1 MPSEGHLY
9 AAAAPSLTTAI
20 SVAVA
25 AGESLLTAA
34 VLAIAGIYM
43 TRSGFM
49 GQEVTRGLA
58 ALQMRCLMPCL
69 LFSRVLPAVSPRLL
83 VLNWPML
90 LLPLAM
96 VPIGLALGKLVAL
109 LSGSLVR
116 PQDHWI
122 VVCATAFPNSISLPT
137 VLLTV
142 VQEILYRGGAAV
154 PPDGLVADPLVFVG
168 FYQPVHMTLLW
179 ALGGWLLGVNMEQTP
194 EEAAPPRPARG
205 GGGASAASTTASS
218 RTGSAIELSVL
229 EADARA
235 SPPAPASAHALFRES
250 LFSGPEGGTAAP
262 AKGWWE
268 LRQIPLLAGA
278 GRRRARPRACT
289 ALRSPC
295 DGRRSHKRSP
305 RRGERRCAA
314 GGASGGSERRGGVG
328 LGGRARQRRARAD
341 RRGTAAALPASGNRV
356 RCAHATGAR
365 ATRRRRAARRRG
377 WLDAVAEAIDVPAG
391 GRAVRLAVA
400 RRGPPRPGGDPVSLL
415 LLGVSLAKGPDWST
429 IDVRANLLIALTRL
443 VATPL
448 MGTLV
453 LMGLRASGALEPI
466 SPPWDEVFILVAL
479 VLCAMPSGQQL
490 ITMTELGGGD
500 RAVLGTIIFLQLSRA
515 HRPRGNY
522 HGDRADDRDVVAF
535 VPRLYVVPTST
546 V

>member
-205 GGGASAASTTASS
+205 GGGASAASTTASFGFRS
-218 RTGSAIELSVL
+218 RRTRS
-229 EADARA
+229 DAETPACCIAACKALCSTA
-235 SPPAPASAHALFRES
+235 SLAARSASAHSTSAVAS
-250 LFSGPEGGTAAP
+250 
-262 AKGWWE
+262 
-268 LRQIPLLAGA
+268 
-278 GRRRARPRACT
+278 
-289 ALRSPC
+289 
-295 DGRRSHKRSP
+295 
-305 RRGERRCAA
+305 AA
-314 GGASGGSERRGGVG
+314 GEPASSSTKSRSWSASG
-328 LGGRARQRRARAD
+328 L
-341 RRGTAAALPASGNRV
+341 LPSSR
-356 RCAHATGAR
+356 
-365 ATRRRRAARRRG
+365 
-377 WLDAVAEAIDVPAG
+377 EA
-391 GRAVRLAVA
+391 
-400 RRGPPRPGGDPVSLL
+400 
-415 LLGVSLAKGPDWST
+415 
-429 IDVRANLLIALTRL
+429 
-443 VATPL
+443 
-448 MGTLV
+448 
-453 LMGLRASGALEPI
+453 
-466 SPPWDEVFILVAL
+466 
-479 VLCAMPSGQQL
+479 
-490 ITMTELGGGD
+490 
-500 RAVLGTIIFLQLSRA
+500 
-515 HRPRGNY
+515 
-522 HGDRADDRDVVAF
+522 
-535 VPRLYVVPTST
+535 
-546 V
+546 

>member
-218 RTGSAIELSVL
+218 RTGSLIELSVL

-235 SPPAPASAHALFRES
+235 SPPPPASAHALFRES
-250 LFSGPEGGTAAP
+250 LFSGPEGGYPLRRQKDGGSYAKYLYSLAQGDAEGNHAHVQLFARRATGGGATSAAP
-262 AKGWWE
+262 GAASGAA
-268 LRQIPLLAGA
+268 LLAEHPAAASDAAAWGSEDA
-278 GRRRARPRACT
+278 HDNDALGPIDEAPRRRYRRAAT
-289 ALRSPC
+289 ACAVLM
-295 DGRRSHKRSP
+295 RRVLVP
-305 RRGERRCAA
+305 PVVGVLLGAA
-314 GGASGGSERRGGVG
+314 GGSTPWLRPLMYPPE
-328 LGGRARQRRARAD
+328 
-341 RRGTAAALPASGNRV
+341 
-356 RCAHATGAR
+356 GAPF
-365 ATRRRRAARRRG
+365 G
-377 WLDAVAEAIDVPAG
+377 WLWRGV
-391 GRAVRLAVA
+391 VRLGQAA
-400 RRGPPRPGGDPVSLL
+400 IPVSLL

-500 RAVLGTIIFLQLSRA
+500 RAVLGTIIFLQYCL
-515 HRPRGNY
+515 
-522 HGDRADDRDVVAF
+522 
-535 VPRLYVVPTST
+535 VPIALAATITAIVLMTAML
-546 V
+546 

>member
-1 MPSEGHLY
+1 M
-9 AAAAPSLTTAI
+9 
-20 SVAVA
+20 
-25 AGESLLTAA
+25 LTAA

-194 EEAAPPRPARG
+194 EEAAPARPARG

-235 SPPAPASAHALFRES
+235 SPPPPASAHALFRES
-250 LFSGPEGGTAAP
+250 LFSPEGGHHRRP

-278 GRRRARPRACT
+278 GRRRGQPRACT

-295 DGRRSHKRSP
+295 DSTLVAQP
-305 RRGERRCAA
+305 QA
-314 GGASGGSERRGGVG
+314 
-328 LGGRARQRRARAD
+328 RRAALRCWRSI
-341 RRGTAAALPASGNRV
+341 RR
-356 RCAHATGAR
+356 HR
-365 ATRRRRAARRRG
+365 ATRRRGARRTRTNIDALDRSTRHRG
-377 WLDAVAEAIDVPAG
+377 A
-391 GRAVRLAVA
+391 
-400 RRGPPRPGGDPVSLL
+400 
-415 LLGVSLAKGPDWST
+415 
-429 IDVRANLLIALTRL
+429 
-443 VATPL
+443 AT
-448 MGTLV
+448 G
-453 LMGLRASGALEPI
+453 E
-466 SPPWDEVFILVAL
+466 
-479 VLCAMPSGQQL
+479 
-490 ITMTELGGGD
+490 
-500 RAVLGTIIFLQLSRA
+500 
-515 HRPRGNY
+515 
-522 HGDRADDRDVVAF
+522 
-535 VPRLYVVPTST
+535 
-546 V
+546 

>member
-1 MPSEGHLY
+1 
-9 AAAAPSLTTAI
+9 
-20 SVAVA
+20 
-25 AGESLLTAA
+25 
-34 VLAIAGIYM
+34 M

-235 SPPAPASAHALFRES
+235 SPLPASRTRSSGVAL
-250 LFSGPEGGTAAP
+250 LGAGGGT
-262 AKGWWE
+262 
-268 LRQIPLLAGA
+268 RCAGQGCWDYA
-278 GRRRARPRACT
+278 THRWHRATPRAT
-289 ALRSPC
+289 TRMYSSRSPC
-295 DGRRSHKRSP
+295 DERRSPSAAPGAASAPRCRRLRRQRTRRWARRTRTTTTRSG
-305 RRGERRCAA
+305 RSTRHRGGATGERQP
-314 GGASGGSERRGGVG
+314 
-328 LGGRARQRRARAD
+328 RALCSCDGCSCHPSSACCSA
-341 RRGTAAALPASGNRV
+341 PRV
-356 RCAHATGAR
+356 
-365 ATRRRRAARRRG
+365 ARRRG
-377 WLDAVAEAIDVPAG
+377 
-391 GRAVRLAVA
+391 
-400 RRGPPRPGGDPVSLL
+400 
-415 LLGVSLAKGPDWST
+415 
-429 IDVRANLLIALTRL
+429 
-443 VATPL
+443 
-448 MGTLV
+448 
-453 LMGLRASGALEPI
+453 
-466 SPPWDEVFILVAL
+466 
-479 VLCAMPSGQQL
+479 
-490 ITMTELGGGD
+490 
-500 RAVLGTIIFLQLSRA
+500 
-515 HRPRGNY
+515 
-522 HGDRADDRDVVAF
+522 
-535 VPRLYVVPTST
+535 
-546 V
+546 

>member
-1 MPSEGHLY
+1 MESEGHLY

-58 ALQMRCLMPCL
+58 SLQMRCLMPCL

-235 SPPAPASAHALFRES
+235 SASSTDSSIAEPVRDEAVVDAALAPPPPRAGRGGAASSGVCSMFTPSSQPPSAHRRVMC
-250 LFSGPEGGTAAP
+250 T
-262 AKGWWE
+262 GW
-268 LRQIPLLAGA
+268 
-278 GRRRARPRACT
+278 
-289 ALRSPC
+289 
-295 DGRRSHKRSP
+295 
-305 RRGERRCAA
+305 
-314 GGASGGSERRGGVG
+314 
-328 LGGRARQRRARAD
+328 
-341 RRGTAAALPASGNRV
+341 
-356 RCAHATGAR
+356 
-365 ATRRRRAARRRG
+365 
-377 WLDAVAEAIDVPAG
+377 
-391 GRAVRLAVA
+391 
-400 RRGPPRPGGDPVSLL
+400 
-415 LLGVSLAKGPDWST
+415 
-429 IDVRANLLIALTRL
+429 
-443 VATPL
+443 
-448 MGTLV
+448 
-453 LMGLRASGALEPI
+453 
-466 SPPWDEVFILVAL
+466 
-479 VLCAMPSGQQL
+479 
-490 ITMTELGGGD
+490 
-500 RAVLGTIIFLQLSRA
+500 
-515 HRPRGNY
+515 
-522 HGDRADDRDVVAF
+522 
-535 VPRLYVVPTST
+535 
-546 V
+546 